1 MKISLNKT
9 LFSLF
14 YGLIFVAAIGR
25 IQYSATTIALW
36 INIYRASVYLI
47 ILIGII
53 YIIYRH
59 RFKYNKTVI
68 LLTVMVLYEAF
79 ISIYR
84 YRRINLTLFNEFI
97 IDVLAWPLIFI
108 LTYNFTRDMGV
119 PQSLKKISICGVSA
133 ILIITAVNISN
144 MSAIGINPAVGG
156 VGFCVAVLPLIYF
169 YFPKRLEKIIAVI
182 ILLIVMLSTKRS
194 SFLAVLI
201 GIFVYYLSDAIIQE
215 MPRKKFN
222 KMFSVMLLVVIIAIV
237 GIYMLGNSDLEI
249 IQEFTSDDETLSG
262 RTLLW
267 ERILTNYNSLSFGE
281 KLFGSGMHAVKYK
294 YNPYGL
300 GWYAHNSFIE
310 TLYDYGIVGLSI
322 LIAFIVVII
331 KKTLEMN
338 SRKSIVAPIMSATI
352 PSMLL
357 FASSSYF
364 FEIGQT
370 MLFYSFIWSLC
381 ITIFDQGLLVHKTS
395 VPEKKQKRGHQ
406 NLLVTDGMTGGK

>member
-14 YGLIFVAAIGR
+14 YALIFVAAIGR
-25 IQYSATTIALW
+25 IQYSATTIAFW
-36 INIYRASVYLI
+36 INIYRASVYFI
-47 ILIGII
+47 VLIGIS

-59 RFKYNKTVI
+59 GFKFNKTII
-68 LLTVMVLYEAF
+68 LLTIMVLYEAF

-84 YRRINLTLFNEFI
+84 YRRVNVTLFNEFI

-108 LTYNFTRDMGV
+108 LTYNFIRDMGV

-133 ILIITAVNISN
+133 ILIITAVNLSN
-144 MSAIGINPAVGG
+144 MSNIGINSAIGG

-169 YFPKRLEKIIAVI
+169 YFPKRIEKTITVI
-182 ILLIVMLSTKRS
+182 ILFIIILSTKRS

-201 GIFVYYLSDAIIQE
+201 GIFVYYFSDAIIQK

-222 KMFSVMLLVVIIAIV
+222 KMFFVMLLVVIVAMM
-237 GIYMLGNSDLEI
+237 GIYMMGNSNLEI
-249 IQEFTSDDETLSG
+249 IDKFTSDDGTLSG

-310 TLYDYGIVGLSI
+310 TLYDYGIVGLSL
-322 LIAFIVVII
+322 LIAFIVAII

-338 SRKSIVAPIMSATI
+338 LRKSIVAPIISATI

-381 ITIFDQGLLVHKTS
+381 ITIFNQGLLVHKTS
-395 VPEKKQKRGHQ
+395 VPEKKQKRRYR
-406 NLLVTDGMTGGK
+406 NLLVTNEMTGGK

>member
-14 YGLIFVAAIGR
+14 YILIFVAVIGR

-68 LLTVMVLYEAF
+68 LLTIMMLYEAF

-119 PQSLKKISICGVSA
+119 PQSFKKVSICGVSA

-156 VGFCVAVLPLIYF
+156 VGYCVAVLPLIYF

-182 ILLIVMLSTKRS
+182 MLLIVMLSTKRS

-267 ERILTNYNSLSFGE
+267 EGILTNYNNLSFGE

-310 TLYDYGIVGLSI
+310 TLYDYGIVGLLL

-338 SRKSIVAPIMSATI
+338 SRKSIVAPIMSVTI

-395 VPEKKQKRGHQ
+395 VPEKKKKRMHR
-406 NLLVTDGMTGGK
+406 NLLVTNGMTGGK

>member
-9 LFSLF
+9 AFSLF
-14 YGLIFVAAIGR
+14 YELIFVAAIGR
-25 IQYSATTIALW
+25 IQYSATIVPLW
-36 INIYRASVYLI
+36 INIYRASLYLI
-47 ILIGII
+47 VLIGIA
-53 YIIYRH
+53 YIICRH
-59 RFKYNKTVI
+59 RFKYNKTII
-68 LLTVMVLYEAF
+68 LLTIMLLYEAL
-79 ISIYR
+79 ISMYR

-108 LTYNFTRDMGV
+108 FTFNFIRDIGV
-119 PQSLKKISICGVSA
+119 PQSFKKISICGVSA

-144 MSAIGINPAVGG
+144 MSTIGINSAVGG
-156 VGFCVAVLPLIYF
+156 VGFCVAVLPMIF
-169 YFPKRLEKIIAVI
+169 FFFPKRLKKITTVI

-215 MPRKKFN
+215 LPRKKFN
-222 KMFSVMLLVVIIAIV
+222 KMFSVMLLVVIAAIV
-237 GIYMLGNSDLEI
+237 GIYMLGNSNLEI
-249 IQEFTSDDETLSG
+249 IQEFTSGDETFSG

-267 ERILTNYNSLSFGE
+267 ERILTNYSSLSLGE

-310 TLYDYGIVGLSI
+310 TLYDYGIIGLV
-322 LIAFIVVII
+322 LLLAFVIVII
-331 KKTLEMN
+331 KKTLDMN
-338 SRKSIVAPIMSATI
+338 LRKSIVAPIMSSTI

-357 FASSSYF
+357 FASSSYL

-370 MLFYSFIWSLC
+370 MLFYSFIWSFC
-381 ITIFDQGLLVHKTS
+381 ITIFDQGLFAHKRVFMKGNRSKGT
-395 VPEKKQKRGHQ
+395 E
-406 NLLVTDGMTGGK
+406 NF